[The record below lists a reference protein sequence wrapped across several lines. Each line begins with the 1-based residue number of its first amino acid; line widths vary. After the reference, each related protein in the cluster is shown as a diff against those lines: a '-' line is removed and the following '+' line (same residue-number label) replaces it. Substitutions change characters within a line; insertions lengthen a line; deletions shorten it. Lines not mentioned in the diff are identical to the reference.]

1 MMKKII
7 VIFSALM
14 MFSSLTYAAKIK
26 VLRADFRERPPLMF
40 QVGGKPGGPLVDIL
54 NLIAKEGGYRISWR
68 KSPFQRSIKDIKLG
82 TVDIIPRVSLNEK
95 RAKFLHF
102 LGPVGYRL
110 ANTLFLTETQ
120 LKTKIASYNNLYGL
134 VVGAKRG
141 SFYFD
146 EFNNDNSLNKKL
158 YGHYSAM
165 ARALSSGEVNVLAV
179 IESDRKMQEQEFGG
193 AVGSQYVYAD
203 YVHVRKE
210 PVYYALSKKSPYSGQ
225 KDTLNSILQ
234 SLIDS
239 GKVKA
244 IYNKHKVPFT
254 SK

>member
-7 VIFSALM
+7 VVLSALL
-14 MFSSLTYAAKIK
+14 MFSELTHAAKIK

-40 QVGGKPGGPLVDIL
+40 LVNGKPGGPLVDVL
-54 NLIAKEGGYRISWR
+54 NLVAKEGGYRISWR

-82 TVDIIPRVSLNEK
+82 SVDIIPRVSLNEE
-95 RAKFLHF
+95 REKFLHF

-110 ANTLFLTETQ
+110 ANTLFLTEAA
-120 LKTKIASYNNLYGL
+120 LKAKISSYNNLYSL

-141 SFYFD
+141 SFYFE
-146 EFNNDNSLNKKL
+146 EFNNDDSLNKKL

-179 IESDRKMQEQEFGG
+179 IESDRKMQEQELGG
-193 AVGSQYVYAD
+193 AMGSQYVYAD

-210 PVYYALSKKSPYSGQ
+210 PVYFALSKKSPYANQ
-225 KDTLNSILQ
+225 KDALNSTIQ
-234 SLIDS
+234 SLISS
-239 GKVKA
+239 GQIKA
-244 IYNKHKVPFT
+244 IYSRHNVTFT
-254 SK
+254 AK